1 MSTKGTVDSVTKS
14 KTGKSWR
21 VKIGS
26 EFYGANFDSKID
38 TMLGKSVNFEWE
50 DGKFGKWLGSWG
62 PDTTA
67 PAVAEAMVAG
77 RIQAVPMGKPSVE
90 RWWLP
95 FVSNQCAHAIAAGHI
110 KGVADLRSWAIA
122 AKDAIHKA
130 DGNDLPY

>member
-1 MSTKGTVDSVTKS
+1 MKGTVDSVTKS

-38 TMLGKSVNFEWE
+38 GAVGKYIDFEWD
-50 DGKFGKWLGSWG
+50 DGQFGKWLKSWG
-62 PDTTA
+62 PEHTQA
-67 PAVAEAMVAG
+67 PVMGA
-77 RIQAVPMGKPSVE
+77 AVPAQGGPRSNGD

-110 KGVADLRSWAIA
+110 KGAADLKAWAIA
-122 AKDAIHKA
+122 AKEAAGAA
-130 DGNDLPY
+130 DEHDSIPF

>member
-38 TMLGKSVNFEWE
+38 TMLGKPIDFEWQ
-50 DGKFGKWLGSWG
+50 DGKFGRWLQSWG
-62 PDTTA
+62 PDTSPAATVAAVIA
-67 PAVAEAMVAG
+67 P
-77 RIQAVPMGKPSVE
+77 IQAKQSGD

-95 FVSNQCAHAIAAGHI
+95 FVSNQCAHAIAAGQI
-110 KGVADLRSWAIA
+110 KGVSDLKSWALGAKEAIEAADLA
-122 AKDAIHKA
+122 
-130 DGNDLPY
+130 GGEPF

>member
-1 MSTKGTVDSVTKS
+1 MSTKGTVQSVTKS

-38 TMLGKSVNFEWE
+38 TQLGKPIDFEWT
-50 DGKFGKWLGSWG
+50 DGQFGKWLQSWG
-62 PDTTA
+62 PDTSLTGPA
-67 PAVAEAMVAG
+67 PVQVD
-77 RIQAVPMGKPSVE
+77 QAITRVPIPSGD

-110 KGVADLRSWAIA
+110 KGVADLRSWAVSAKA
-122 AKDAIHKA
+122 AIMSA
-130 DGNDLPY
+130 DGGDVEF